1 MSQRFSAES
10 INNEMILVRTL
21 IFISF
26 IIIIIVVNCVQ
37 AHKIRHYKIA
47 LMTWNQRIQTDVET
61 KLRRGMRIRS
71 TKRENMGASCFLG

>member
-61 KLRRGMRIRS
+61 KLSPRH
-71 TKRENMGASCFLG
+71 AH